1 MDSPSYT
8 LLPSAFGLL
17 SIVWRETEKGPKV
30 QRVFLPHGPISAEDL
45 VRTTFAH
52 ARPRSHPTMREFG
65 KGIQS
70 FLQGQDV
77 EFELDII
84 ALEKCSD
91 FQRRVLLAEYEIP
104 RSWVST
110 YGRIAKILGTP
121 DGARAVGNV
130 LSRNPFPIVIPCHRA
145 IRSNGQ
151 LGGFQGG
158 LRMKQALLKLEGV
171 EFSRAGRVLTKRI
184 YY

>member
-1 MDSPSYT
+1 MDFPLYT
-8 LLPSAFGLL
+8 FLPSAFGRL

-30 QRVFLPHGPISAEDL
+30 QRVFLPHERMSAEEL
-45 VRTTFAH
+45 IRTIFVH
-52 ARPRSHPTMREFG
+52 ARPRSHPTIRELG
-65 KGIQS
+65 EVIQS
-70 FLQGQDV
+70 FLEGHDV
-77 EFELDII
+77 AFELDII
-84 ALEKCSD
+84 ALEKCSS
-91 FQRRVLLAEYEIP
+91 FQRKVLLAEYEIP

-110 YGRIAKILGTP
+110 YGRIARILGTP
-121 DGARAVGNV
+121 DGARAVGNS

-158 LRMKQALLKLEGV
+158 LRMKRALLKLEGV
-171 EFSRAGRVLTKRI
+171 EFSGAGRVLTKRM